1 MTCWILWRQKASHF
15 YHKRTTKSRGDTVCR
30 LSTRYQLARCHELCH
45 ESRCQAAEAAFERFV
60 LVIFRWRKNDKVF
73 VLYRFLTMLFVNQ
86 VRKSARV
93 SGVRTHS
100 IASFA
105 FWDHFTTLVPVL
117 VRLCSFFR
125 LVPPS
130 TTFEVIFYSP
140 GHIRGLIKAALEGYE
155 LGSSAQSKKSLE
167 RSSASPGKTWYFLRS
182 LFL

>member
-1 MTCWILWRQKASHF
+1 
-15 YHKRTTKSRGDTVCR
+15 
-30 LSTRYQLARCHELCH
+30 
-45 ESRCQAAEAAFERFV
+45 V